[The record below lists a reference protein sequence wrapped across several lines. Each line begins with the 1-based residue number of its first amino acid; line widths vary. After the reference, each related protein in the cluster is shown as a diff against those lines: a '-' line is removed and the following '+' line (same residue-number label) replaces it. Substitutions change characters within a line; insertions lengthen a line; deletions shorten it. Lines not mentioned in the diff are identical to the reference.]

1 MILLFGACHFR
12 NGWSL
17 LLASLFII
25 AMSVIDLIDGSIW
38 WLAEQWIDDPES
50 ETARIVAIVSL
61 IIGVALFVL
70 WLGIALF

>member
-25 AMSVIDLIDGSIW
+25 AMSVIDLF
-38 WLAEQWIDDPES
+38 A
-50 ETARIVAIVSL
+50 
-61 IIGVALFVL
+61 L
-70 WLGIALF
+70 WLGVAVF